1 MEFIGYSSHP
11 VPLVRLKF
19 FFPQCKHEEAPVQR
33 KKGVASQQFHTRHS
47 VYDQRDSTLPSDWGL
62 GTSQGVM
69 LSIGALKAKRLI
81 YLPLVNFSTMT
92 RCGCKSTRVVS
103 RLISGIAAS
112 NPLVL
117 RRSV

>member
-1 MEFIGYSSHP
+1 MKRHLCRE
-11 VPLVRLKF
+11 
-19 FFPQCKHEEAPVQR
+19 R
-33 KKGVASQQFHTRHS
+33 KELHHSNFTR
-47 VYDQRDSTLPSDWGL
+47 VTPFMTRGISTLPSDWGL